1 MSRVRHVLIIVLPS
15 MLVGGLL
22 FGFWPARADNGD
34 PWNRGAPVPPA
45 PPAPP
50 AMPAPPA
57 PPATPPPGATVV
69 IHGPGGKISVENVSE
84 MVRKQ
89 LDQARDMVR
98 DSPHIPPQV
107 RATVL
112 ARLER
117 VRAAVERRLARM
129 KPSDLKDLGDEVER
143 VSDDIEQAMDGLDED
158 LTKLGKE
165 LSKQFGKQW
174 AKEWKKQWKKQAQE
188 EAEAGEDQSG
198 DGEDGED
205 GEAAGPPPVDPE
217 DARNA
222 IADVRGIALQ
232 PQQRVQIQRLR
243 EQTEKQVAE
252 AQTQLA
258 MLSSK
263 LEEALKNP
271 RVSDDEVKM
280 YVDHI
285 SATEATIRKAK
296 LLAWVGARRLLD
308 EQQRAKIEAAA
319 RQRSRQR

>member
-45 PPAPP
+45 PPSPP
-50 AMPAPPA
+50 SMPTPP
-57 PPATPPPGATVV
+57 TPPPP
-69 IHGPGGKISVENVSE
+69 PGTPVMAGGHAKISVENVSE

-158 LTKLGKE
+158 LTRLGKE

-174 AKEWKKQWKKQAQE
+174 AKEWKKQWKKQAAE
-188 EAEAGEDQSG
+188 DAEAEDQSG

-205 GEAAGPPPVDPE
+205 GDVAGPPPVDPE

-243 EQTEKQVAE
+243 EQTERQIAE

-258 MLSSK
+258 ALSSK

-271 RVSDDEVKM
+271 RVSDDEVTM